1 MTFARNVSITVAARI
16 VVIAF
21 SLVASVIMART
32 LGPAGKGLFSLSI
45 LVSGMVFVALNLG
58 VGTASGYLLG
68 RKKVSLEELAGNW
81 LSLSVVIGLGALV
94 LSLSLVRVVV
104 PRFVPSVP
112 LGNVVIAL
120 FAVPLAVLGLN
131 FLLLFRANNDFL
143 SFNVV
148 DALHPVAFC
157 VLFMGCAIFASSRLL
172 QASIVAWLAAY
183 VITGIGAILLMARF
197 VRLTFRW
204 NGPLVREAL
213 RFGVQQNFGNLL
225 DVLNYRFDMLLVN
238 YFLNPAYVGYYS
250 ISVVIVEKIWYIPNI
265 LSAVLHPRV
274 AHAGEENEA
283 NRDTATVSRITVL
296 IVGVGCVAILLLGR
310 FLVRILYSDRFLPA
324 VTPLFL
330 LLPGIFMISLSKIL
344 TSDLTAR
351 GYPRANMWA
360 GLVAV
365 VSNVISNVILI
376 PRLALNGAA
385 LSSTISYSLY
395 AVVIVTYFRR
405 VTGVRLGTILVPTAH
420 DVRYLVR
427 TAAREISR
435 LPLPGLRR

>member
-1 MTFARNVSITVAARI
+1 LTFARNVSITVAARI
-16 VVIAF
+16 VVITF

-274 AHAGEENEA
+274 AHAGEESEA

-310 FLVRILYSDRFLPA
+310 FLVRLLYSDRFLPA